1 VSSEQFKQSILFEDK
16 FLLIVDKSAGIA
28 VEKISSHL
36 ITLEDLAYQ
45 YLRETVKH
53 PFIGIIHRLDRPTSG
68 ILLLAK
74 KPSVLKIMNAQFEKR
89 TIKKYYLALVNGSMP
104 QLSGTLS
111 HFLQKDTLQKKAVI
125 SQIKNNG
132 NQEVKLKYK
141 KIGRIGIKSLLE
153 IELLTGKYHQIRAQ
167 LAFVGCPIAGDTPY
181 GGSEWN
187 KEGIGLHASE
197 IHFDHPETKE
207 RLCIKSDWRLLKLQ
221 SEE

>member
-1 VSSEQFKQSILFEDK
+1 MSSEHFKQSILFEDK

-36 ITLEDLAYQ
+36 ITMEDLAYQ

-89 TIKKYYLALVNGSMP
+89 TIKKYYLALVNGSLP

-125 SQIKNNG
+125 SQIKNNT
-132 NQEVKLKYK
+132 NQKVKLKYK
-141 KIGRIGIKSLLE
+141 KIGRIGNQSLLE

-167 LAFVGCPIAGDTPY
+167 LAFIGCPIEGDTQY
-181 GGSEWN
+181 GGPAWN
-187 KEGIGLHASE
+187 KEGIGLHSSE

-207 RLCIKSDWRLLKLQ
+207 RFCIKSDWRLLKPQ
-221 SEE
+221 SEK